1 MNGIVIWMKLFWT
14 FFKIG
19 LFGFGGGYGMLSL
32 IQNEVVEKQHWIS
45 NSEFTDIVAVS
56 QMTPGPIG
64 INSATYVGFKAI
76 ENAGMTR
83 TEAVCGSLLASF
95 SVMLPS
101 FILMLLISAFFMHYK
116 DHKSVQT
123 VLKWLRP
130 VVVGMLAAAVLLL
143 LNEENLGVF
152 DKENLQLY
160 VSIGL
165 FIMAFIATYFWKIGP
180 IKVILMAGLVRDR
193 GLRAGRCG
201 GAAVQYGG

>member
-32 IQNEVVEKQHWIS
+32 IQNEVVEKQKWIS

-76 ENAGMTR
+76 ENAGMSR
-83 TEAVCGSLLASF
+83 TQAIFGSLLASF

-101 FILMLLISAFFMHYK
+101 FILMLLISASFMRYK
-116 DHKSVQT
+116 NHKSVQT
-123 VLKWLRP
+123 VLAWLRP

-152 DKENLQLY
+152 QRDNRQLY

-165 FIMAFIATYFWKIGP
+165 FILAFIATYYWKVGP
-180 IKVILMAGLVRDR
+180 IKMILLAGLF
-193 GLRAGRCG
+193 G
-201 GAAVQYGG
+201 GIFYSIF

>member
-1 MNGIVIWMKLFWT
+1 MSAVVLYLKLFWT

-32 IQNEVVEKQHWIS
+32 IQNEVVENHQWIS

-64 INSATYVGFKAI
+64 INSATYVGYKAI
-76 ENAGMTR
+76 ENVDMSR
-83 TEAVCGSLLASF
+83 SQAVFGSLLASF

-101 FILMLLISAFFMHYK
+101 FILMLLISAFFMRYK
-116 DHKSVQT
+116 NHKSVQT
-123 VLKWLRP
+123 VLAWLRP

-143 LNEENLGVF
+143 LNEENLGAF
-152 DKENLQLY
+152 QSDNLQLY

-165 FIMAFIATYFWKIGP
+165 FALAFVATYYWKIGP
-180 IKVILMAGLVRDR
+180 IKVILLAGLFG
-193 GLRAGRCG
+193 GLFYSL
-201 GAAVQYGG
+201 V

>member
-1 MNGIVIWMKLFWT
+1 MSAVVIYLKLFWT

-32 IQNEVVEKQHWIS
+32 IQNEVVENHQWIS

-83 TEAVCGSLLASF
+83 TQAVCGSLLASF

-123 VLKWLRP
+123 VLKWLRT

-143 LNEENLGVF
+143 LNEENLGTF
-152 DKENLQLY
+152 SADNLQLY

-165 FIMAFIATYFWKIGP
+165 FLLSFVATYFWKVGP
-180 IKVILMAGLVRDR
+180 IKVILMAGLFG
-193 GLRAGRCG
+193 GLF
-201 GAAVQYGG
+201 YSIF

>member
-1 MNGIVIWMKLFWT
+1 MNAVVIYLKLFWT

-32 IQNEVVEKQHWIS
+32 IHNDVVEKQHWIS
-45 NSEFTDIVAVS
+45 NAEFTDIVAVS

-101 FILMLLISAFFMHYK
+101 FILMLLISAFFMQYK
-116 DHKSVQT
+116 THKSVQT

-143 LNEENLGVF
+143 LNEENLGGF
-152 DKENLQLY
+152 QRDNLQFY
-160 VSIGL
+160 VSVGL
-165 FIMAFIATYFWKIGP
+165 FVLAFLATYVWKIGP
-180 IKVILMAGLVRDR
+180 IKVILLAGLF
-193 GLRAGRCG
+193 G
-201 GAAVQYGG
+201 GIFYSLV

>member
-1 MNGIVIWMKLFWT
+1 MSAVAIYLKLFWT

-32 IQNEVVEKQHWIS
+32 IQNEVVEKQKWIS

-64 INSATYVGFKAI
+64 INSATYVGYKAI

-143 LNEENLGVF
+143 LNEENLGTF
-152 DKENLQLY
+152 SAANLQFY

-165 FIMAFIATYFWKIGP
+165 FVLAFIATYFWKIGP
-180 IKVILMAGLVRDR
+180 IKVILMAGLFG
-193 GLRAGRCG
+193 GLFYSFVG
-201 GAAVQYGG
+201 

>member
-1 MNGIVIWMKLFWT
+1 MSAMVLYLKLFWT

-32 IQNEVVEKQHWIS
+32 IQNEVVENHQWIS

-64 INSATYVGFKAI
+64 INSATYVGYKAI
-76 ENAGMTR
+76 ENACMTR
-83 TEAVCGSLLASF
+83 TQAVCGSLIASF

-116 DHKSVQT
+116 NHKSVQT

-143 LNEENLGVF
+143 LNEENLGTF
-152 DKENLQLY
+152 SAANLQLY
-160 VSIGL
+160 ISIGL
-165 FIMAFIATYFWKIGP
+165 FLLSFVATYFWKIGP
-180 IKVILMAGLVRDR
+180 IKVILLAGLFG
-193 GLRAGRCG
+193 GLF
-201 GAAVQYGG
+201 YSFT

>member
-32 IQNEVVEKQHWIS
+32 IQNEVVEKQKWIS

-143 LNEENLGVF
+143 LNEENLGTF
-152 DKENLQLY
+152 SAANLQLY

-165 FIMAFIATYFWKIGP
+165 FILAFIATYFWKIGP
-180 IKVILMAGLVRDR
+180 IKVILMAGLFG
-193 GLRAGRCG
+193 GLF
-201 GAAVQYGG
+201 YSLI

>member
-1 MNGIVIWMKLFWT
+1 MSAVVIYLKLFWT

-32 IQNEVVEKQHWIS
+32 IQNEVVENHQWIT

-76 ENAGMTR
+76 ENAGMSR

-130 VVVGMLAAAVLLL
+130 VVVGMLTAAVLLL
-143 LNEENLGVF
+143 LNEENLGTF
-152 DKENLQLY
+152 SANNLQFY

-165 FIMAFIATYFWKIGP
+165 FLLAFVATYYWKIGP
-180 IKVILMAGLVRDR
+180 IKVILMAGLFG
-193 GLRAGRCG
+193 GLF
-201 GAAVQYGG
+201 YSLF

>member
-1 MNGIVIWMKLFWT
+1 MSAVVIYLKLFWT

-32 IQNEVVEKQHWIS
+32 MQNEVVENHQWIS
-45 NSEFTDIVAVS
+45 NSEFTDVVAVS

-76 ENAGMTR
+76 ENAGMSR

-101 FILMLLISAFFMHYK
+101 FILMLLISAFFMRYK
-116 DHKSVQT
+116 NHKSVQT
-123 VLKWLRP
+123 VLAWLRP

-152 DKENLQLY
+152 QRDNLQLY

-165 FIMAFIATYFWKIGP
+165 FILAFIATYYWKVGP
-180 IKVILMAGLVRDR
+180 IKMILLAGLF
-193 GLRAGRCG
+193 G
-201 GAAVQYGG
+201 GIFYSIF

>member
-1 MNGIVIWMKLFWT
+1 MNAVVLYLKLFWT

-32 IQNEVVEKQHWIS
+32 IQNEVVENHEWIS
-45 NSEFTDIVAVS
+45 NAEFTDIVAVS

-83 TEAVCGSLLASF
+83 TQAVCGSLIASF

-116 DHKSVQT
+116 NHKSVQT

-143 LNEENLGVF
+143 LNEENLGSF
-152 DKENLQLY
+152 STDNLQLY
-160 VSIGL
+160 ISIGL
-165 FIMAFIATYFWKIGP
+165 FILAFVATYFWKVSP
-180 IKVILMAGLVRDR
+180 IKVILLAGLF
-193 GLRAGRCG
+193 G
-201 GAAVQYGG
+201 GIFYSIL

>member
-1 MNGIVIWMKLFWT
+1 MNAVVIYLKLFWT

-32 IQNEVVEKQHWIS
+32 IHNDVVEKQHWIS
-45 NSEFTDIVAVS
+45 NAEFTDIVAVS

-64 INSATYVGFKAI
+64 INSATYVGYKAI
-76 ENAGMTR
+76 ENAGMTPA
-83 TEAVCGSLLASF
+83 EAVCGSLLASF

-143 LNEENLGVF
+143 LNEENLGGF
-152 DKENLQLY
+152 QRDNLQLY
-160 VSIGL
+160 VSVGL
-165 FIMAFIATYFWKIGP
+165 FVLAFLATYVWKIGP
-180 IKVILMAGLVRDR
+180 IKVILLAGLF
-193 GLRAGRCG
+193 G
-201 GAAVQYGG
+201 GIFYSLV

>member
-1 MNGIVIWMKLFWT
+1 MNAAVIYLKLFWT

-32 IQNEVVEKQHWIS
+32 IQNEVVENHEWIS

-83 TEAVCGSLLASF
+83 TQAVCGSLLASF

-143 LNEENLGVF
+143 LNEENLGTF
-152 DKENLQLY
+152 SAANLQLY

-165 FIMAFIATYFWKIGP
+165 FLLAFAATYFWKIGP
-180 IKVILMAGLVRDR
+180 IKVILMAGL
-193 GLRAGRCG
+193 LG
-201 GAAVQYGG
+201 GILYSIV

>member
-143 LNEENLGVF
+143 LNEENLGTF
-152 DKENLQLY
+152 SAANLQLY

-165 FIMAFIATYFWKIGP
+165 FILAFVATYFWKIGP
-180 IKVILMAGLVRDR
+180 IKVILMAGLFG
-193 GLRAGRCG
+193 GLF
-201 GAAVQYGG
+201 YSLI

>member
-1 MNGIVIWMKLFWT
+1 MNAVVLYLKLFWT

-32 IQNEVVEKQHWIS
+32 IQNEVVENHQWIS

-64 INSATYVGFKAI
+64 INSATYVGFKAM

-152 DKENLQLY
+152 QRDNLQLY

-165 FIMAFIATYFWKIGP
+165 FILAFIATYYWKVGP
-180 IKVILMAGLVRDR
+180 IKMILLAGLF
-193 GLRAGRCG
+193 G
-201 GAAVQYGG
+201 GIFYSVF

>member
-1 MNGIVIWMKLFWT
+1 MNAAVLYLKLFWT

-32 IQNEVVEKQHWIS
+32 IQNEVVENHEWIS

-83 TEAVCGSLLASF
+83 TGSVIGSLLASF

-116 DHKSVQT
+116 NHKSVQT

-143 LNEENLGVF
+143 LNEENLGAF
-152 DKENLQLY
+152 HKDNLQLY

-165 FIMAFIATYFWKIGP
+165 FALAFVATYFWKIGP
-180 IKVILMAGLVRDR
+180 IKVILLAGLF
-193 GLRAGRCG
+193 G
-201 GAAVQYGG
+201 GVFYSLF

>member
-1 MNGIVIWMKLFWT
+1 MSAVVIYLKLFWT

-32 IQNEVVEKQHWIS
+32 IQNEVVENHQWIT

-76 ENAGMTR
+76 ENAGMSR

-116 DHKSVQT
+116 DHNSVQT

-130 VVVGMLAAAVLLL
+130 VVVGMLTAAVLLL

-152 DKENLQLY
+152 SANNLQFY

-165 FIMAFIATYFWKIGP
+165 FILAFIATYVWKVGP
-180 IKVILMAGLVRDR
+180 IKVILLAGLF
-193 GLRAGRCG
+193 G
-201 GAAVQYGG
+201 GIFYSLF

>member
-1 MNGIVIWMKLFWT
+1 MNPVVLYLKLFWT

-32 IQNEVVEKQHWIS
+32 IQNEVVENHQWIS

-64 INSATYVGFKAI
+64 INSATYVGYKAI
-76 ENAGMTR
+76 ENAGMSQTQ
-83 TEAVCGSLLASF
+83 AVCGSLLASF

-101 FILMLLISAFFMHYK
+101 FILMLLISAVFMHYK

-143 LNEENLGVF
+143 LNEENLGAF
-152 DKENLQLY
+152 SADNLQLY

-165 FIMAFIATYFWKIGP
+165 FALAFVATYFWKIGP
-180 IKVILMAGLVRDR
+180 IKVILLAGLFG
-193 GLRAGRCG
+193 GLF
-201 GAAVQYGG
+201 YSIL

>member
-1 MNGIVIWMKLFWT
+1 MSAVVLYLKLFWT

-32 IQNEVVEKQHWIS
+32 IQNEVVENHQWIS

-64 INSATYVGFKAI
+64 INSATYVGFKAM
-76 ENAGMTR
+76 ENAGMSR

-143 LNEENLGVF
+143 LNEENLGAF
-152 DKENLQLY
+152 SADNLQLY

-165 FIMAFIATYFWKIGP
+165 FALAFVATYYWKVGP
-180 IKVILMAGLVRDR
+180 IKVILLAGLF
-193 GLRAGRCG
+193 G
-201 GAAVQYGG
+201 GIFYSIL

>member
-1 MNGIVIWMKLFWT
+1 MNTVVIYLKLFWA

-32 IQNEVVEKQHWIS
+32 IQNEVVEKQQWIS

-64 INSATYVGFKAI
+64 INSATYVGYKAI

-83 TEAVCGSLLASF
+83 TQAVCGSLLASF

-143 LNEENLGVF
+143 LNEDNLGAF
-152 DKENLQLY
+152 SASNFQLY

-165 FIMAFIATYFWKIGP
+165 FILAFIATYFWKIGP
-180 IKVILMAGLVRDR
+180 IKVILLAGLFG
-193 GLRAGRCG
+193 GLF
-201 GAAVQYGG
+201 YSLM

>member
-1 MNGIVIWMKLFWT
+1 MNGIVIWLKLFWT

-32 IQNEVVEKQHWIS
+32 IHNEVVEKHKWIS
-45 NSEFTDIVAVS
+45 NTEFTDIVAVS

-143 LNEENLGVF
+143 LNEENLGGF
-152 DKENLQLY
+152 QRDNLQLY

-165 FIMAFIATYFWKIGP
+165 FVLAFIATYVWKIGP
-180 IKVILMAGLVRDR
+180 IKVILLAGLF
-193 GLRAGRCG
+193 G
-201 GAAVQYGG
+201 GIFYSLV

>member
-1 MNGIVIWMKLFWT
+1 MNAVVIYLKLFWT

-32 IQNEVVEKQHWIS
+32 IQNEVVENHQWIS

-76 ENAGMTR
+76 ENAGMTPA
-83 TEAVCGSLLASF
+83 EAVCGSLLASF

-143 LNEENLGVF
+143 LNEENLGTF
-152 DKENLQLY
+152 SAANLQLY

-165 FIMAFIATYFWKIGP
+165 FVLAFIATYFWKIGP
-180 IKVILMAGLVRDR
+180 IKVILMAGLFG
-193 GLRAGRCG
+193 GLF
-201 GAAVQYGG
+201 YSLI

>member
-1 MNGIVIWMKLFWT
+1 MSAAVLYLKLFWT

-32 IQNEVVEKQHWIS
+32 IQNEVVENHQWIS

-64 INSATYVGFKAI
+64 INSATYVGFKAM
-76 ENAGMTR
+76 ENADMSR
-83 TEAVCGSLLASF
+83 TQAICGSLLASF

-101 FILMLLISAFFMHYK
+101 FILMLLISAFFMRYK
-116 DHKSVQT
+116 DHNSVQT

-143 LNEENLGVF
+143 LNEENLGAF
-152 DKENLQLY
+152 NKDNLQLY

-165 FIMAFIATYFWKIGP
+165 FALAFVATYFWKIGP
-180 IKVILMAGLVRDR
+180 IKVILLAGLFG
-193 GLRAGRCG
+193 GLLYSL
-201 GAAVQYGG
+201 V

>member
-1 MNGIVIWMKLFWT
+1 MSSVVLYLKLFWT

-32 IQNEVVEKQHWIS
+32 IQNEVVEKQQWIS

-64 INSATYVGFKAI
+64 INSATYVGYKAM
-76 ENAGMTR
+76 ENTGMTR

-116 DHKSVQT
+116 DHQSVQT

-143 LNEENLGVF
+143 LNEENLGAF
-152 DKENLQLY
+152 NRANLQFY

-165 FIMAFIATYFWKIGP
+165 FVLAFVATYFWKIGP
-180 IKVILMAGLVRDR
+180 IKVILMAGLFG
-193 GLRAGRCG
+193 GLF
-201 GAAVQYGG
+201 YSLI

>member
-1 MNGIVIWMKLFWT
+1 MNAVVLYLKLFWT

-32 IQNEVVEKQHWIS
+32 IQNEVVENHQWIS

-64 INSATYVGFKAI
+64 INSATYVGFKAM
-76 ENAGMTR
+76 ENADMSR
-83 TEAVCGSLLASF
+83 TQAICGSLLASF

-101 FILMLLISAFFMHYK
+101 FILMLLISAFFMRYK
-116 DHKSVQT
+116 DHNSVQT

-143 LNEENLGVF
+143 LNEENLGAF
-152 DKENLQLY
+152 NKDNLQLY

-165 FIMAFIATYFWKIGP
+165 FALAFVATYFWKIGP
-180 IKVILMAGLVRDR
+180 IKVILLAGLFG
-193 GLRAGRCG
+193 GLFYSL
-201 GAAVQYGG
+201 V

>member
-1 MNGIVIWMKLFWT
+1 MNGIVIWLKLFWT

-32 IQNEVVEKQHWIS
+32 IQNEVVEKQQWIS

-64 INSATYVGFKAI
+64 INSATYVGYKAI
-76 ENAGMTR
+76 ENAGLTR

-101 FILMLLISAFFMHYK
+101 FILMLLISAFFMRYK

-123 VLKWLRP
+123 VLAWLRP

-143 LNEENLGVF
+143 LNEENLGAYNR
-152 DKENLQLY
+152 DNLQLY
-160 VSIGL
+160 VIVGL
-165 FIMAFIATYFWKIGP
+165 FVLAFIATYFWKIGP
-180 IKVILMAGLVRDR
+180 IKVILLAGLF
-193 GLRAGRCG
+193 G
-201 GAAVQYGG
+201 GIFYSLV

>member
-64 INSATYVGFKAI
+64 INSATYVGYKAI
-76 ENAGMTR
+76 ENSGMAR

-143 LNEENLGVF
+143 LNEENLGGF
-152 DKENLQLY
+152 QRDNLQLY
-160 VSIGL
+160 VSVGL
-165 FIMAFIATYFWKIGP
+165 FVLAFLATYVWKIGP
-180 IKVILMAGLVRDR
+180 IKVILLAGLF
-193 GLRAGRCG
+193 G
-201 GAAVQYGG
+201 GIFYSLV

>member
-32 IQNEVVEKQHWIS
+32 IQNEVVEKQKWIS

-64 INSATYVGFKAI
+64 INSATYVGYKAI

-143 LNEENLGVF
+143 LNEENLGTF
-152 DKENLQLY
+152 SAANLQLY

-165 FIMAFIATYFWKIGP
+165 FILAFIATYFWKIGP
-180 IKVILMAGLVRDR
+180 IKVILMAGLFG
-193 GLRAGRCG
+193 GLF
-201 GAAVQYGG
+201 YSLI

>member
-1 MNGIVIWMKLFWT
+1 MSAVVLYLKLFWT

-32 IQNEVVEKQHWIS
+32 IQNEVVENHQWIS

-64 INSATYVGFKAI
+64 INSATYVGFKAM

-152 DKENLQLY
+152 QRDNLQLY

-165 FIMAFIATYFWKIGP
+165 FILAFIATYYWKVGP
-180 IKVILMAGLVRDR
+180 IKMILLAGLF
-193 GLRAGRCG
+193 G
-201 GAAVQYGG
+201 GIFYSIF

>member
-64 INSATYVGFKAI
+64 INSATYVGFKAM
-76 ENAGMTR
+76 ENAGMTQ

-95 SVMLPS
+95 SVILPS

-143 LNEENLGVF
+143 LNEENLGAF
-152 DKENLQLY
+152 NKNNLQLY
-160 VSIGL
+160 ISVGL
-165 FIMAFIATYFWKIGP
+165 FVLSFLATYVWKIGP
-180 IKVILMAGLVRDR
+180 IKVILLAGLFG
-193 GLRAGRCG
+193 GLF
-201 GAAVQYGG
+201 YSII

>member
-1 MNGIVIWMKLFWT
+1 MSAVAIYLKLFWT

-32 IQNEVVEKQHWIS
+32 IQNEVVEKQKWIS

-143 LNEENLGVF
+143 LNEENLGAFSV
-152 DKENLQLY
+152 DNLQLY

-165 FIMAFIATYFWKIGP
+165 FALAFVATYYWKVGP
-180 IKVILMAGLVRDR
+180 IKVILLAGLFG
-193 GLRAGRCG
+193 GLF
-201 GAAVQYGG
+201 YSIL

>member
-1 MNGIVIWMKLFWT
+1 MNAAVLYLKLFWT

-19 LFGFGGGYGMLSL
+19 LFGFGGGYGMFSL
-32 IQNEVVEKQHWIS
+32 IQNEVVEKQQWIS
-45 NSEFTDIVAVS
+45 NAEFTDIVAVS

-83 TEAVCGSLLASF
+83 TGSVIGSLLASF

-116 DHKSVQT
+116 NHKSVQT

-143 LNEENLGVF
+143 LNEENLGAF
-152 DKENLQLY
+152 HKDNLQLY

-165 FIMAFIATYFWKIGP
+165 FALAFVATYFWKVGP
-180 IKVILMAGLVRDR
+180 IKVILLAGLF
-193 GLRAGRCG
+193 G
-201 GAAVQYGG
+201 GVFYSLF